1 MTDTSIPAAEAA
13 SEDAG
18 PLPRRILETF
28 LSPGALFRRFGA
40 APPWW
45 DVLLISTVLG
55 AIAFAFVPREVW
67 VAMTEQAVAQNPQA
81 SGGMDVDQVAGF
93 QRIFGIVA
101 AALMPWI
108 FALIQAG
115 ILTFVFS
122 VLMGGGA
129 RFRQYLAVIAH
140 ASLIGALG
148 QLASLPLILQKQ
160 DLRAGINLGALL
172 PNGDPESFAYQF
184 LTGLNVFMIWG
195 LVVTGVGVAA
205 INRKISVG
213 TAVGVLL
220 AIFLVI
226 VGVVAAI

>member
-1 MTDTSIPAAEAA
+1 MTDTSIPAAAAA

-18 PLPRRILETF
+18 PLPRRILVTF

-55 AIAFAFVPREVW
+55 AITFALIPREVW
-67 VAMTEQAVAQNPQA
+67 AAMIEETVAQNPQA
-81 SGGMDVDQVAGF
+81 SGGMDVDQMAGL
-93 QRIFGIVA
+93 QRIFGIVGA
-101 AALMPWI
+101 VLMPWL
-108 FALIQAG
+108 FALIQGG

-122 VLMGGGA
+122 VLMGGNA

-140 ASLIGALG
+140 ASLIGAVG

-160 DLRAGINLGALL
+160 DLRAGINLGALV
-172 PNGDPESFAYQF
+172 PNADPESFIFQF
-184 LTGLNVFMIWG
+184 LTGMNVFLIWG

-205 INRKISVG
+205 INRKISV
-213 TAVGVLL
+213 
-220 AIFLVI
+220 
-226 VGVVAAI
+226 